1 MKKKGLLVVFFFG
14 GIMLTSGFGLSSM
27 IAPADD
33 NSDVIL
39 TGTPSDNFPE
49 DQRTTFCSSG
59 SDAKSTKYVQEY
71 LIPTECSNPLAIV
84 SDYDGNAWFAQ
95 TNTGNLAKFDP
106 TTKTFTEY
114 DNPM

>member
-39 TGTPSDNFPE
+39 TGTP
-49 DQRTTFCSSG
+49 
-59 SDAKSTKYVQEY
+59 
-71 LIPTECSNPLAIV
+71 LIISLKIKELHFVVLEVMPNPLSMFKNI
-84 SDYDGNAWFAQ
+84 
-95 TNTGNLAKFDP
+95 
-106 TTKTFTEY
+106 
-114 DNPM
+114 